1 MRSFPLPPSRAC
13 ALSFVFLSLMVLSTP
28 TFAWKALLSANPSR
42 VQFGNVAVGNKR
54 SQFATI
60 TNSTTGAITIY
71 KSSISGT
78 GFGATGLALPMTLS
92 AGQSVTFTLTFSPP
106 SSGSVTGTFSVTTKY
121 WRGNVSISLSGTGV
135 VPAGQ
140 LNVAPSSLN
149 FGNVTV
155 GSAVSLSSSV
165 SASGGSVTLS
175 SVNTTNSQFY
185 LNGLTLPVTLA
196 AGQSVPFTV
205 TFSPQGS
212 GTITGTFGFVSTST
226 TATSEALSGTGLMP
240 VAHSVTLGW
249 TDSNSGISGYN
260 IYRGNASSGPYARI
274 NATVALSTTY
284 VDSSVASGQ
293 TYYYVTTAVGTN
305 GVESAYSNQ
314 VQAVI
319 PSP

>member
-1 MRSFPLPPSRAC
+1 MRSFPLHTSRAC
-13 ALSFVFLSLMVLSTP
+13 ALSFVLSLMVLPTP
-28 TFAWKALLSANPSR
+28 TFAWKALLSANPSS
-42 VQFGNVAVGNKR
+42 VQFGNVAVGSKR
-54 SQFATI
+54 TQFATI
-60 TNSTTGAITIY
+60 SNSTTGAITIY

-78 GFGATGLALPMTLS
+78 GFSASGLALPMTLS
-92 AGQSVTFTLTFSPP
+92 AGQSVTFTLAFAPP
-106 SSGSVTGTFSVTTKY
+106 SGGRVTGTFSVTTKY

-135 VPAGQ
+135 VPTGK
-140 LNVAPSSLN
+140 LNVAPSSLS

-155 GSAVSLSSSV
+155 GSAASLSSSV

-175 SVNTTNSQFY
+175 AVNTTNSQFY

-226 TATSEALSGTGLMP
+226 TATSEALSGTGVMP
-240 VAHSVTLGW
+240 VSHSVTLGW
-249 TDSNSGISGYN
+249 NDSSSGISGYN
-260 IYRGNASSGPYARI
+260 VYRGSASGGPYARI
-274 NATVALSTTY
+274 NSSLDPSTSY
-284 VDSSVASGQ
+284 VDNSVSSGQ
-293 TYYYVTTAVGTN
+293 TYYYVTTAVATN

-314 VQAVI
+314 VRAVI

>member
-1 MRSFPLPPSRAC
+1 MRSFPLHLLRAY
-13 ALSFVFLSLMVLSTP
+13 ALPLALLSLMLSTTP
-28 TFAWKALLSANPSR
+28 TLAAKTLLTATPDSVR
-42 VQFGNVAVGNKR
+42 FGSVAVGNKQ

-71 KSSISGT
+71 KSSVSGT
-78 GFGATGLALPMTLS
+78 GFSATGLALPMTLT

-135 VPAGQ
+135 APAGQ
-140 LNVAPSSLN
+140 LNVAPSSLS

-155 GSAVSLSSSV
+155 GSASSLSSSV

-175 SVNTTNSQFY
+175 AVNTTNSQFY

-212 GTITGTFGFVSTST
+212 GTMTGTFGFVSTST
-226 TATSEALSGTGLMP
+226 TATSEVLSGTGVMP
-240 VAHSVTLGW
+240 VSHSVTLGW
-249 TDSNSGISGYN
+249 NDSSSGISGYN
-260 IYRGNASSGPYARI
+260 VYRGSASGGPYARI
-274 NATVALSTTY
+274 NSSLDPSASY
-284 VDSSVASGQ
+284 VDNSVSSGQ
-293 TYYYVTTAVGTN
+293 TYYYVTTAVATN